1 MTDNR
6 NDLSKRFEELRAE
19 ESRWVPAFNPTPRR
33 PTRFPARA
41 RLAAAAA
48 LLVLFAALAAVIAV
62 RPERT
67 SFSESDR
74 AIARS
79 MAAWRPPTAFLLRTP
94 GSEILATT
102 PVILD
107 PDVLSLVKG
116 AAR

>member
-1 MTDNR
+1 MTDDSM
-6 NDLSKRFEELRAE
+6 DLRRRFEELRSE
-19 ESRWVPAFNPTPRR
+19 ESRWVPAFNPTPQRPAR
-33 PTRFPARA
+33 FPTRARF
-41 RLAAAAA
+41 AAAAA
-48 LLVLFAALAAVIAV
+48 FLLLFAALAVVVAV

-67 SFSESDR
+67 RFSESDR

-79 MAAWRPPTAFLLRTP
+79 IAAWRPPTAFLLRTP

-107 PDVLSLVKG
+107 PDTLRPGKG